1 MTSSFLNQGTGGAAG
16 TVLGAALTAT
26 PFAGPLA
33 IPIGNALG
41 SLFGGIF
48 GGSSSGGGGATGMG
62 KKTKDY
68 LRTKQDYTLENLA
81 EQYATQVQG
90 RETAIETYN
99 YARDQEF
106 ANALKEY
113 EIYLDQRDDGYNTQ
127 VDLYKD
133 SVDTFDLTTE
143 LNSMSA
149 QIAINDS
156 ARVYNERII
165 ELGMQQ
171 QQLMMQQATFDAQT
185 EISNQ
190 LIESQME
197 TSIMS
202 ASFNAFGIQA
212 STETNYNVASFE
224 LEQQAFQTQ
233 ADVIRLSADA
243 EATLANAEIRQNDI
257 LRQLDQAISQADFA
271 QQELILAREQTQA
284 DGAVQTDEARR
295 QALLAEGAQIA
306 KGQAGRSAQKSV
318 QSIAFQSEQVQALI
332 ASAITRADSKYLL
345 DKSKIAS
352 ELAFAREQ
360 GKSELSAAA
369 VQLDQSAAG
378 FGAAALDFAARD
390 AALLANEARI
400 QGMFTMA
407 GIDLE
412 KTSLNLLSQQKSL
425 MSQLATNKVKAAE
438 AAAMTSLS
446 LSSIQYAKDSAH
458 REHLV
463 QTDKIN
469 FDLYQANLGAASNI
483 LSEPV
488 LPDLLPPPEYP
499 PDLVLDPIP
508 EIDFKRL
515 EKIGN
520 KGIKARIDTD
530 YAGMA
535 APVIQEVASS
545 VLSVADQIVKI
556 TDSFKAP
563 TNPLQPQ
570 TTNTFT
576 DYYLDPSFTLP
587 TQFASTNYMNTAMS
601 NPFTMTSNMD
611 FSSGF
616 NMAPDYTSSFVPSSD
631 FSIGANSFTEAT
643 PFVIE

>member
-1 MTSSFLNQGTGGAAG
+1 MTSSFLNPSTGAL
-16 TVLGAALTAT
+16 LGAGLAAT
-26 PFAGPLA
+26 PFFGPLA
-33 IPIGNALG
+33 VPIASAATTL
-41 SLFGGIF
+41 LGGIF
-48 GGSSSGGGGATGMG
+48 GGSPSGGGGSTGMG

-68 LRTKQDYTLENLA
+68 LRDKQADSFDSLA
-81 EQYATQVQG
+81 NQWATQVQN

-99 YARDQEF
+99 YAREQEY
-106 ANALKEY
+106 ANSLDEY
-113 EIYLDQRDDGYNTQ
+113 EIYLDQREEGYNTQ
-127 VDLYKD
+127 LDLYID
-133 SVDTFDLTTE
+133 SVDTFDLTTD

-156 ARVYNERII
+156 SRVYNERII

-171 QQLMMQQATFDAQT
+171 QQLMIQQGTFDAQT

-202 ASFNAFGIQA
+202 ASLNAYGIQA

-233 ADVIRLSADA
+233 ADAIRLSADA

-318 QSIAFQSEQVQALI
+318 QSITFQSEQVQALI
-332 ASAITRADSKYLL
+332 ASAITRADSKYML

-412 KTSLNLLSQQKSL
+412 KTSLNLLSQQNSL
-425 MSQLATNKVKAAE
+425 MSQLATNEVKAAE

-446 LSSIQYAKDSAH
+446 LSSIEFAKDSAH

-469 FDLYQANLGAASNI
+469 FNLYQANLGAASNI

-488 LPDLLPPPEYP
+488 LPDLLPPPAYP

-508 EIDFKRL
+508 EIDFKKMK
-515 EKIGN
+515 KIGD

-535 APVIQEVASS
+535 APVLQQVASS
-545 VLSVADQIVKI
+545 VLSVADQIVEI
-556 TDSFKAP
+556 TDSFRSP
-563 TNPLQPQ
+563 TNPLQPGSV
-570 TTNTFT
+570 T
-576 DYYLDPSFTLP
+576 DNFFPLDSSFTLP
-587 TQFASTNYMNTAMS
+587 TQFQSTNYMNTATS
-601 NPFTMTSNMD
+601 NPFTMMSNMD

-616 NMAPDYTSSFVPSSD
+616 NTPVANTPSYIPSTD

-643 PFVIE
+643 PFVVP